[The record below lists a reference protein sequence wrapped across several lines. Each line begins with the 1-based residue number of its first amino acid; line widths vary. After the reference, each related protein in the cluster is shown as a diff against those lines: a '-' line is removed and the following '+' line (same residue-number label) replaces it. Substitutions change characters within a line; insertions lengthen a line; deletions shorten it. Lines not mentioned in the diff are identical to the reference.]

1 MLLYL
6 KDIVREMKMKFGN
19 KKSYF
24 AHLVAR
30 KAKQLQVSSSDRQE
44 QQMTKLQKKPSN
56 KRNSDYFT

>member
-24 AHLVAR
+24 TQLVAK